1 MDIEERLS
9 LVLRYPTEEVITV
22 EELRELLQGGY
33 KLNHYIGFEISG
45 FIHIGTGVVSV
56 SKVVDLQRAGV
67 RTTVFLADIHSWLN
81 NKLGGDLDTIR
92 RVAVT
97 YYVETFKR
105 IIEVLGGDPDATRF
119 VLGSDLYHNNDEYW
133 FLLMDIT
140 RHLTLSQ
147 VRHSLTI
154 LGRKMGESIPLAYL
168 VYPPLQVADV
178 FALGAHIPHGGI
190 DQRRAHILA
199 RQVADKIRFYPLTVD
214 GKRIKPVALHHR
226 LLPALNISSKPSSKE
241 ELSELKMS
249 KSIPQSAIFVHDSP
263 EEIRQ
268 KVAKA
273 YCPPREVEYNPVLEL
288 LRIAAFREE
297 RKTPL
302 VIKRPEKYG
311 GDVEVWK
318 YEELEAMYK
327 EGKIHPADLKAVTAE
342 ALAVLLEPVYKFFQ
356 GPGAKLLEEMRDIAI
371 TR

>member
-1 MDIEERLS
+1 MDVESRLS
-9 LVLRYPTEEVITV
+9 LILRYPAEEVITV
-22 EELRELLQGGY
+22 EELREMLQAGY

-45 FIHIGTGVVSV
+45 FIHIGTGVVSM
-56 SKVVDLQRAGV
+56 SKVVDLQKAGV
-67 RTTVFLADIHSWLN
+67 RTQILLADIHSWLN

-97 YYVETFKR
+97 YYVETFKK
-105 IIEVLGGDPDATRF
+105 IIEVLGGDPDGTRF
-119 VLGSDLYHNNDEYW
+119 VLGSDLYHHNDEYW
-133 FLLMDIT
+133 LLLMDIT

-178 FALGAHIPHGGI
+178 FALGAHVPHGGV

-199 RQVADKIRFYPLTVD
+199 REVAHKIRFYPLELD
-214 GKRIKPVALHHR
+214 GKRVKPVALHHR
-226 LLPALNISSKPSSKE
+226 LLPALNISAKPASKE

-263 EEIRQ
+263 EEIKQ
-268 KVAKA
+268 KIAKA

-288 LRIAAFREE
+288 LHISAFREE
-297 RKTPL
+297 RKTPF
-302 VIKRPEKYG
+302 VIRRPPQYG
-311 GDVEVWK
+311 GDIEVWS
-318 YEELEAMYK
+318 YQELEGLYK
-327 EGKIHPADLKAVTAE
+327 EGKIHPADLKNAAAE
-342 ALAVLLEPVYKFFQ
+342 ALAGLLEPVYKFFQ
-356 GPGAKLLEEMRDIAI
+356 GPGAKLLEEMKNITI